1 MMSGF
6 VLPFV
11 IVSTA
16 VDVVPSTRRLPPTL
30 IAVEE
35 RPIVVGTTGTA
46 PVPLS
51 ATACGLP
58 AAFDGTDSD
67 AAPAP
72 AAAGVNRT
80 ETTQEAPAGN
90 VAPEHESADFEKSPA
105 FVPPIEAPPALI
117 TRFALPVFD
126 TVTF

>member
-16 VDVVPSTRRLPPTL
+16 VDVVPRTRRLPPTL
-30 IAVEE
+30 IAVDE

-51 ATACGLP
+51 ATECGLP
-58 AAFDGTDSD
+58 AAFDAIDRVP
-67 AAPAP
+67 ALAP

-80 ETTQEAPAGN
+80 ETVQEAPAGN
-90 VAPEHESADFEKSPA
+90 AAPEHVSADFEKSPA
-105 FVPPIEAPPALI
+105 FAPP
-117 TRFALPVFD
+117 
-126 TVTF
+126 